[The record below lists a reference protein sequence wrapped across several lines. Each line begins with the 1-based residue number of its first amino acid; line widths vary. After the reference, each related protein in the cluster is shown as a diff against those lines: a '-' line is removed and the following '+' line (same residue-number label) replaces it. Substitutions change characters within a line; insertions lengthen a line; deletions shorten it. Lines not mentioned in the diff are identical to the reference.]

1 MYLRLSQAV
10 EDVLCCV
17 CVCVCVCEECGEG
30 SLLPFCIL
38 IKMEHDRKRVPGR
51 AVSNRKVDVD
61 CLQVELV
68 LK

>member
-1 MYLRLSQAV
+1 ML
-10 EDVLCCV
+10 CV
-17 CVCVCVCEECGEG
+17 CVCVCECEECGEG

-38 IKMEHDRKRVPGR
+38 IKMEHARKRVPGR